1 MGERLNEGF
10 SFSAYCA
17 FASGATQALFGMR
30 GRSYIVHC
38 AIIVLLVPYSSLG
51 AIVHSAIIVI
61 LVPDS
66 SPGAQQ
72 SRINCRVPAT
82 VVAK

>member
-30 GRSYIVHC
+30 GRSYIVHS
-38 AIIVLLVPYSSLG
+38 AIIVLLVPDSL
-51 AIVHSAIIVI
+51 
-61 LVPDS
+61 L
-66 SPGAQQ
+66 GAQQ
-72 SRINCRVPAT
+72 SRINCRVRILAHSASYNILRQK
-82 VVAK
+82 VSYSNI